1 MTVKPKENNLIYFG
15 TDMKAAVA
23 LSPRQKWE
31 KIESKVPGYVIVRKK
46 EVKLIFPTESFQRYF
61 IEDNV

>member
-15 TDMKAAVA
+15 TDMKAAVS

-31 KIESKVPGYVIVRKK
+31 AIESKVPGFVIVQKK
-46 EVKLIFPTESFQRYF
+46 EIKLIFPTETFPRYF
-61 IEDNV
+61 TEI

>member
-15 TDMKAAVA
+15 TDIKVSVN

-31 KIESKVPGYVIVRKK
+31 VIESKVPGFIIVQKK
-46 EVKLIFPTESFQRYF
+46 EVKLILPKEKFPRYF
-61 IEDNV
+61 TDDSV